1 MLFHLFNSLF
11 IKNLHQYQHKKM
23 PQSLITI
30 MFDRLKEA
38 NIFLSVLFTLLS
50 PTLIA
55 QTATEYFVS
64 NIKSFQ
70 SIANDDHFAPQ
81 SITLGSDEYI
91 RFEFDLLSEDIQW
104 LNYRLVHCNYDGS
117 PSNLSE
123 LDYID
128 GFNDIQI
135 EHYNPSFNT
144 FTPYYHYSFTIPN
157 YDVRPIIS
165 GRYRVEIFNNDTP
178 DKVIAHSY
186 FTVSEG
192 ILDIQGEVSTNTDI
206 DFNEGHQQVNI
217 KLITRNIA
225 INNPASELKVVVT
238 QNNRQDNQAIVT
250 QPSSFNSNQI
260 EYSHIRPLIFQAG
273 NNYRRFEIT
282 DPQYAGLGVDIIRFY
297 NNVYHC
303 MLFPSEIRRY
313 QPYTYDQ
320 DQDGRYFIRALRT
333 EDSNLEADY
342 MIVHFSIPLDYP
354 FIEGDIHLQGDF
366 LADNLGEESKMI
378 YNFETKQ
385 YEKSLLLKQGLYNYL
400 YLMVKHNEDKGSTL
414 QIEGDKYQTPN
425 EYLIDV
431 YYHRPGERYDRL
443 IGSKQIIN
451 QY

>member
-1 MLFHLFNSLF
+1 MFVILKRTHLFLSALF
-11 IKNLHQYQHKKM
+11 I
-23 PQSLITI
+23 LISPSI
-30 MFDRLKEA
+30 
-38 NIFLSVLFTLLS
+38 LS
-50 PTLIA
+50 
-55 QTATEYFVS
+55 QTATRYFVS

-70 SIANDDHFAPQ
+70 SIANDDQFAPS
-81 SITLGSDEYI
+81 SITLNSDEYI
-91 RFEFDLLSEDIQW
+91 RFDFDLLTDDLQW
-104 LNYRLVHCNYDGS
+104 LNYRLIHCNYDGT

-135 EHYNPSFNT
+135 EQYEPSFNT

-157 YDVRPIIS
+157 YDIRPTAS
-165 GRYRVEIFNNDTP
+165 GRYRVEIYNNDNP

-186 FTVSEG
+186 FTVNEA
-192 ILDIQGEVSTNTDI
+192 ILNIQSEVSTNTDI

-217 KLITRNIA
+217 KLLTRNIS
-225 INNPASELKVVVT
+225 INNPSSELKVVVT
-238 QNNRQDNQAIVT
+238 QNNRQDNQAIVSH
-250 QPSSFNSNQI
+250 PSRFSSNEI
-260 EYSHIRPLIFQAG
+260 EYSHIRPLIFEAG

-282 DPQYAGLGVDIIRFY
+282 DHQYAGLGVDFIRFY

-303 MLFPSEIRRY
+303 MLFPSEIRCY

-320 DQDGRYFIRALRT
+320 DQDGRYFIRAVRT

-354 FIEGDIHLQGDF
+354 FIEGDIHIQGDF
-366 LADNLGEESKMI
+366 IPDNLGEESKMI

-385 YEKSLLLKQGLYNYL
+385 YEKSLFLKQGLYNYL
-400 YLMVKHNEDKGSTL
+400 YLMVKHNQTKGSTL
-414 QIEGDKYQTPN
+414 QIEGNKYQTPN

-431 YYHRPGERYDRL
+431 YYRRPGERYDRL
-443 IGSKQIIN
+443 IGSQQLTY